1 MKTSKPQLL
10 RIDVDAAAALI
21 EWKSVFAQAVV
32 EGAQHQ
38 AAKTRSSGTVT
49 IADYREA
56 ARQAILKLAD
66 AIEYG
71 AGTNGQQKAA

>member
-10 RIDVDAAAALI
+10 RIDVEAAAALI

-32 EGAQHQ
+32 EGAQQQ
-38 AAKTRSSGTVT
+38 AAKTKSSGTVT

-56 ARQAILKLAD
+56 ARQAILTLAD
-66 AIEYG
+66 AIESG
-71 AGTNGQQKAA
+71 AGADGQQKAA